1 MCAYCLRKRQMQSR
15 GRNMTTKL
23 IQRIAIIFFIIIFFT
38 VLGIA
43 LTSARYTT
51 VKNPDNHT
59 GELEYTVENQVL
71 ITSTEQFFAAIENG
85 YSNIKIA
92 DGVANPFLVSGSANV
107 NADLIM
113 DLNGHQIQRNSRD
126 PMLTVT
132 EGVKMVVT
140 DTSKTQSGSFY
151 NPVGSVLKV
160 DGGVLTIMG
169 NKFESGVRKN
179 EYLSNSTTSD
189 YIGGNISAV
198 DENPQTLD
206 VSVKNDSG
214 DYTTTQWNNV
224 PILHPTV
231 QESAVG
237 SNIDGARY
245 FVNGNVYFDDKYFD
259 PDTKRPLSKY
269 TNYIYNENIAKEDT
283 YLYFTIDDSNV
294 ASNTIAATKG
304 SADFHYTYYV
314 TTKTG
319 ADGLPEYKY
328 AGTTATEN
336 SIEVTVYGY
345 YDVLKSARNETADY
359 TPANASNFAAIK
371 TMAGS
376 VYARGGEFYSY
387 FGVDTS
393 SCIYADEGDLFVY
406 DGKFTAIENGVCV
419 RCNYLKP
426 DSSLLVSG
434 GSFKSFRGDIID
446 MKNGKMDITG
456 GLFVKDCSAYKDG
469 IDWSNHNNS
478 AINMENGLLRIN
490 ATEESPVNFR
500 MAGSYM
506 AAIHC
511 GGEAEFYASYTNFT
525 FGTADGSTPITG
537 SYNMGIYG
545 EGGTI
550 TVNDCVFTMPGDDGY
565 GIYTLADTATR
576 ANTKVFVNASVFS
589 MGGLRSRAINA
600 KGGEINI
607 GGSTK
612 QLAEPIPRGDNTGNM
627 MPVEAYSLFYLD
639 HVDNCYGVYA
649 EADDGVN
656 LNINIR
662 SAQFMLG
669 NGYVDDNGKVKYFQD
684 EMPDDSTA
692 TELQKNEQV
701 WSSAV
706 YMDAPQGNIALGR
719 VYVLH
724 AGSFAS
730 GIQAKSGTISRIND
744 RTAQQLTVAVFMG
757 SRYKGYLNGGLKSS
771 ASATGSRQDMWS
783 YVPRLDEEYIQ
794 TPDYDTYYNNIDNV
808 DDTKN
813 NFGICCKDG
822 NIDMDRVYINLR
834 SKNSR
839 GLYASAMSS
848 GNGNVTINTLHANI
862 DNKELDNSNPDNP
875 QYVVPETLTTSAM
888 VVRGSAVVI
897 GDADIRSNGIG
908 IILDDGSIELTG
920 NVTLTS
926 ISSSVLYM
934 RNTNPKNENTKMV
947 LGKDAVVTVDCTII
961 PSVNDSSKPRPWILN
976 TGTTVES
983 YNGINIKGGDFNSD
997 GHLTME
1003 FEGLFNDD
1011 QESGTYDPFSIQIK
1025 SFAINV
1031 EDLGDG
1037 GEKPTVT
1044 LFHTHIVS
1052 KVGGGLAV
1060 KGGNCTLGKDPSA
1073 YTEEENHELN
1083 TAHGGDYNA
1092 MVTIETR
1099 GNERYSVLHKFNYDS
1114 ANWNYYCSKKGG
1126 PAIKVQS
1133 GELVVQNGT
1142 YKAEMGNGIL
1152 VENGNA
1158 TVYNGIFTG
1167 NYNCEHG
1174 NEAGS
1179 GLASFCGFML
1189 RGGGTFESHGGTF
1202 SGFNG
1207 GAFVA
1212 GKDDSHRGLA
1222 KIYGGT
1228 YKASNVA
1235 NGNPAQNELNTNGFS
1250 VGGHAEVI
1258 IGKETLTATD
1268 QPIEIAGFA
1277 CAIAIEKNASLGDL
1291 GTVNVTVQGGTI
1303 MTCYRNTNSN
1313 GIWKGNSQATLTL
1326 GECTIRLTQ
1335 YTNYNNGVAPISNVE
1350 GLWAILLKDGN
1361 KTTLK
1366 VYVRKTPDT
1375 AEYTEKDP
1383 KAFNVQNEGICYYE
1397 YVISETMPPT
1407 PDIPTPSPTT

>member
-1 MCAYCLRKRQMQSR
+1 
-15 GRNMTTKL
+15 MTTKL

-107 NADLIM
+107 TADLIM
-113 DLNGHQIQRNSRD
+113 DLNGHQIQRNSRE

-140 DTSKTQSGSFY
+140 DTSKEQSGSFY

-160 DGGVLTIMG
+160 DGGVLTIMD

-179 EYLSNSTTSD
+179 EYLSNSTKDD

-198 DENPQTLD
+198 GEEPKTLD
-206 VSVKNDSG
+206 VAVKNDSG
-214 DYTTTQWNNV
+214 DYTTTKWDNV

-237 SNIDGARY
+237 SDIGGARY
-245 FVNGNVYFDDKYFD
+245 FVNGNVYFDNKFFD
-259 PDTKRPLSKY
+259 PNTHLPLSTY
-269 TNYIYNENIAKEDT
+269 TTNTYNENIAKEDT

-314 TTKTG
+314 TTQTG
-319 ADGLPEYKY
+319 SNGLPEYKY
-328 AGTTATEN
+328 EGTTATEN

-359 TPANASNFAAIK
+359 TPDNKSNFAAIK

-393 SCIYADEGDLFVY
+393 SCIYADEGNLFVY
-406 DGKFTAIENGVCV
+406 DGKFTAIENGICV

-446 MKNGKMDITG
+446 MKNGEMDITG
-456 GLFVKDCSAYKDG
+456 GLFVKDCSAYVDG
-469 IDWSNHNNS
+469 INWSNHNNS

-511 GGEAEFYASYTNFT
+511 GGEAEFYARYTNFT
-525 FGTADGSTPITG
+525 FGTADGSTSIEG
-537 SYNMGIYG
+537 SCNMGIYG

-550 TVNDCVFTMPGDDGY
+550 TVNDCVFTMPGDEGY
-565 GIYTLADTATR
+565 GIYTLADSTARADTR
-576 ANTKVFVNASVFS
+576 VFVNASVFS
-589 MGGLRSRAINA
+589 MGGRRSRAINA

-607 GGSTK
+607 GGSAE
-612 QLAEPIPRGDNTGNM
+612 QLAEPIPRWDNTGDM

-649 EADDGVN
+649 EASEGVN

-662 SAQFMLG
+662 SAQFLLG
-669 NGYVDDNGKVKYFQD
+669 NGYSIDKDNNVTYYQD
-684 EMPDDSTA
+684 EIPTNAD
-692 TELQKNEQV
+692 ELQANEQV

-730 GIQAKSGTISRIND
+730 GIQARRGTISRIND

-771 ASATGSRQDMWS
+771 TSTIGSRQDMWS

-794 TPDYDTYYNNIDNV
+794 TPDYDAYYNNIDNV
-808 DDTKN
+808 DGAQN
-813 NFGICCKDG
+813 NFGICCKGG
-822 NIDMDRVYINLR
+822 NIDLDRVYINLR

-839 GLYASAMSS
+839 GLYASATYGS
-848 GNGNVTINTLHANI
+848 GNVTINTLHANI

-888 VVRGSAVVI
+888 VVRGGLVTI
-897 GDADIRSNGIG
+897 GDGDIRSNGIG
-908 IILDDGSIELTG
+908 IILDDGSLEFTG
-920 NVTLTS
+920 ASNEGKIKLTS

-934 RNTNPKNENTKMV
+934 RNTNTLTERTAMV
-947 LGKDAVVTVDCTII
+947 IASKADVEVYCTII
-961 PSVNDSSKPRPWILN
+961 QSATDPSKPRPWKLN
-976 TGTTVES
+976 VGSTIES
-983 YNGINIKGGDFNSD
+983 YNGINIKGGDFSSD

-1003 FEGLFNDD
+1003 FEGLSNDD
-1011 QESGTYDPFSIQIK
+1011 QAQNIYDPFSIYIK

-1031 EDLGDG
+1031 EELNSQV
-1037 GEKPTVT
+1037 PTVT
-1044 LFHTHIVS
+1044 VSHAHIKS
-1052 KVGGGLAV
+1052 TVGGGVSV
-1060 KGGNCTLGKDPSA
+1060 KGGKCTLGKDPSA
-1073 YTEEENHELN
+1073 YTEEEKLELN
-1083 TAHGGDYNA
+1083 TVHGGDYNA
-1092 MVTIETR
+1092 MVTIETQ
-1099 GNERYSVLHKFNYDS
+1099 GNERYSVLHQFDTAHP
-1114 ANWNYYCSKKGG
+1114 ANWDYYCSKTGG

-1133 GELVVQNGT
+1133 GNLIVQNGT

-1152 VENGNA
+1152 VEDGNA
-1158 TVYNGIFTG
+1158 TVYDGIFTG

-1174 NEAGS
+1174 DKAGS

-1189 RGGGTFESHGGTF
+1189 RGGGTFESYGGTF

-1212 GKDDSHRGLA
+1212 GKDDSNRGLA

-1235 NGNPAQNELNTNGFS
+1235 NGTATDGLNTNGFS

-1268 QPIEIAGFA
+1268 LPIEIAGFA
-1277 CAIAIEKNASLGDL
+1277 CAIAVEKNASLGNL

-1303 MTCYRNTNSN
+1303 MTCYRSTNSN
-1313 GIWKGNSQATLTL
+1313 GIWKGNSGAKLTL
-1326 GECTIRLTQ
+1326 SECTIRLTQ
-1335 YTNYNNGVAPISNVE
+1335 YKNYNNGVAPISNVT
-1350 GLWAILLKDGN
+1350 GLWTALLKDGN
-1361 KTTLK
+1361 KTLK
-1366 VYVRKTPDT
+1366 VYVRETPNT
-1375 AEYTEKDP
+1375 TEYTEKDP
-1383 KAFNVQNEGICYYE
+1383 TTFNVQNDGICYYE
-1397 YVISETMPPT
+1397 YVISESTPPA
-1407 PDIPTPSPTT
+1407 PDIPTTPTTTT